1 MPSCE
6 HSPSRPGVL
15 ALARTLALCASL
27 ALAATGAPAQG
38 MAVMDRTAIANLVR
52 QVGYWQDQLRGM
64 QDQLTQMQ
72 QTHASL
78 NGGRGMEGVM
88 PLSNAQRN
96 YLPPDYQQLMQAA
109 QGGASGYAGLSNHVQ
124 AAMNADA
131 VLTPAQLAAMT
142 PTERQLVEDGRR
154 SAALLSS
161 ASQSAYETTSQR
173 FAALQELINRIGQA
187 SDPKAI
193 LDLQGRIGAEQ
204 TMLTNE
210 QTKLQTLNQIFLA
223 RQMAQQQ
230 RIREEIIRGHSPS
243 GRTFGPTLSTG
254 AP

>member
-1 MPSCE
+1 MRPDN
-6 HSPSRPGVL
+6 HPPSRPRFL
-15 ALARTLALCASL
+15 AIVQALTFCVSFAS
-27 ALAATGAPAQG
+27 APPLSQAQG

-64 QDQLTQMQ
+64 QDQLTQLQ

-88 PLSNAQRN
+88 PLTNAQRN

-142 PTERQLVEDGRR
+142 PSERQLVEDGRR
-154 SAALLSS
+154 SAALLSG

-204 TMLTNE
+204 AMLTNE

-230 RIREEIIRGHSPS
+230 RIREEIIRGHTPS
-243 GRTFGPTLSTG
+243 GRTFGPNQPTG